1 MNKLWL
7 LFYEDALEQAKST
20 TWSLQQVNQQDRQ
33 GRTLLMHAVILNKVD
48 WVTYLL
54 EQGADEDI
62 KDNENYKAITLAAKH
77 GYDKIMI
84 HFLKTGAGG

>member
-1 MNKLWL
+1 M
-7 LFYEDALEQAKST
+7 FYEDALEQAKSI

-62 KDNENYKAITLAAKH
+62 KDNENYKAITLAAKY

>member
-1 MNKLWL
+1 M
-7 LFYEDALEQAKST
+7 FYEDALEQAKST

-54 EQGADEDI
+54 EQGAD
-62 KDNENYKAITLAAKH
+62 
-77 GYDKIMI
+77 
-84 HFLKTGAGG
+84 